1 MALGALGVS
10 YRSTKQIMELASRV
24 AGHPLGEVKSEGP
37 DPRCHLWASEQ
48 ESLTRLR
55 GGLLAFLEQEP
66 KSLTAIICRWRQDV
80 VMLEKALR
88 GIPAVRTEMTFRPG
102 IIITNVHQVK
112 GLEYSNVILWN
123 PSAKNYPDTDIGRN
137 LLYVAITRASSRL
150 AVFHHEPLSPLFNQ
164 GAGGRDGK

>member
-1 MALGALGVS
+1 
-10 YRSTKQIMELASRV
+10 
-24 AGHPLGEVKSEGP
+24 
-37 DPRCHLWASEQ
+37 
-48 ESLTRLR
+48 
-55 GGLLAFLEQEP
+55 
-66 KSLTAIICRWRQDV
+66 
-80 VMLEKALR
+80 MLEKALR